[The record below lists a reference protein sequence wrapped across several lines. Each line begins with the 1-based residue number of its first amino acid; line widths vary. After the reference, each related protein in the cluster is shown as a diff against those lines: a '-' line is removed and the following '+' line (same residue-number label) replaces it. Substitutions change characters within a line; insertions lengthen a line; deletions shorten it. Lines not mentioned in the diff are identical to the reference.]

1 MADGRDAPH
10 ATFVRPDL
18 GSFCRLDELGLQVV
32 GQRIEP
38 GRAVL
43 ACRVIE
49 TDEFARWCRRCG
61 CDIVDSLDEELQ
73 RPKDRV
79 GRSRRCHRRIS
90 HGAGKPDPPTAGID
104 AVQRFRHVRVVIR
117 VRRY

>member
-1 MADGRDAPH
+1 MPP
-10 ATFVRPDL
+10 TFVRPDL

-49 TDEFARWCRRCG
+49 TDEFARCCRRCRIRG
-61 CDIVDSLDEELQ
+61 CP
-73 RPKDRV
+73 R
-79 GRSRRCHRRIS
+79 
-90 HGAGKPDPPTAGID
+90 ATA
-104 AVQRFRHVRVVIR
+104 
-117 VRRY
+117 